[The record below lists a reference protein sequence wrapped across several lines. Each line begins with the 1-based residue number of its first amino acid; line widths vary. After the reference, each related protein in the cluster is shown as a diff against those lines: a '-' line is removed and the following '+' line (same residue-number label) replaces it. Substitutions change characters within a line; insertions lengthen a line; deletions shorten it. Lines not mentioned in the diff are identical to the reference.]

1 MHMFYIY
8 IHTHNHLCHKF
19 ITILKKTGHFWSLL
33 GHQLI
38 GGKRGIF
45 IFLYPSYQKWY
56 FKVAKWLIKGSFYRK
71 FSAIAHGS
79 CEERIIIIIAQPLVK

>member
-1 MHMFYIY
+1 MEDRRD
-8 IHTHNHLCHKF
+8 K
-19 ITILKKTGHFWSLL
+19 
-33 GHQLI
+33 
-38 GGKRGIF
+38 
-45 IFLYPSYQKWY
+45 Y